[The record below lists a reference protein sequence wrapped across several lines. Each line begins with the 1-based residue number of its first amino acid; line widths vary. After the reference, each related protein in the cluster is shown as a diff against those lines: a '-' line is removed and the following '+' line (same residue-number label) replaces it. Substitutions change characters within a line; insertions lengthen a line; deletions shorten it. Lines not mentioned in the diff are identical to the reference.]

1 MKGHQKAPSM
11 FLEYT
16 QHDTALGE
24 EIQENV
30 WLNLAEDRESN
41 KKYHPEAEET
51 GMIYKRIGYDV
62 PESLPWQ
69 ARPTA
74 TLLPMHV
81 ITSWSSWRCTPA
93 SERLPAMCLSLSM
106 EQKIKD

>member
-1 MKGHQKAPSM
+1 MTTDQTHPINLSPPPVITVRWKDTRKAPSM

-51 GMIYKRIGYDV
+51 GMIYKKIG
-62 PESLPWQ
+62 
-69 ARPTA
+69 
-74 TLLPMHV
+74 
-81 ITSWSSWRCTPA
+81 
-93 SERLPAMCLSLSM
+93 
-106 EQKIKD
+106 